1 MTNRLQGRT
10 ARSTLLNVALFL
22 VAFAVAPNASAQGG
36 GRNMD
41 PAARAQQRVELLTQR
56 IKITPQQGEQIKA
69 ILLKQYADTRELREK
84 NQGADMASLRPQMQA
99 LREASDKK
107 IDAVLTAE
115 QKAAYKALVAEEAS
129 RRGQGRGP
137 GAR

>member
-1 MTNRLQGRT
+1 MKNRLQGRT
-10 ARSTLLNVALFL
+10 ARSILLSAALFL
-22 VAFAVAPNASAQGG
+22 VAFAAAPSASAQG

-69 ILLKQYADTRELREK
+69 ILLKQYADTRALREK
-84 NQGADMASLRPQMQA
+84 NQGGDMASLRPQMQA

-107 IDAVLTAE
+107 IDAVLTAD
-115 QKAAYKALVAEEAS
+115 QKAGYKALVAEEVA
-129 RRGQGRGP
+129 RRGQGRGA
-137 GAR
+137 GNR

>member
-1 MTNRLQGRT
+1 MKNRLQGRT
-10 ARSTLLNVALFL
+10 ARSILLSAALFL
-22 VAFAVAPNASAQGG
+22 VAFAAAPSASAQGG

-69 ILLKQYADTRELREK
+69 ILLKQYADTRALREK
-84 NQGADMASLRPQMQA
+84 NQGGDMASLRPQMQA

-107 IDAVLTAE
+107 IDAVLTAD
-115 QKAAYKALVAEEAS
+115 QKAGYKALVAEEVA
-129 RRGQGRGP
+129 RRGQGRGA
-137 GAR
+137 GNR